1 MIPAE
6 QGARA
11 GLRRDRAGATALEFA
26 LVCPVFIMFVF
37 SFIVFGDL
45 IQCHRAMDYG
55 VERALRY
62 AVVHGGGGTASVSNA
77 YFNAANQIMAGVGTS
92 GPAST
97 VAVTPSN
104 FSAGTLVTVTATY
117 TWNPVA
123 NYSLT
128 TTPLF
133 GSLTLTATG
142 AMTVVQ

>member
-1 MIPAE
+1 
-6 QGARA
+6 
-11 GLRRDRAGATALEFA
+11 LEFA

-37 SFIVFGDL
+37 GFIVFGDL
-45 IQCHRAMDYG
+45 IQCHRAMDLG

-62 AVVHGGGGTASVSNA
+62 AVVHGGGGTANVSST
-77 YFNAANQIMAGVGTS
+77 YFKAASEIMTGVGTS

-104 FSAGTLVTVTATY
+104 FTAGTLVTVTATY

-128 TTPLF
+128 ATPLF